1 MSFERTLRH
10 IWSNGCVLWRV
21 RMIAINW
28 LSRLCWY
35 LSHWT
40 WEFGRLMDQCRR
52 HCPCKNKYELFKNSA
67 SPKRNSA
74 EKTQGKY
81 QCRLILPW
89 TTTTKK
95 ISIGDTVHVRTNMN
109 FLRNRRVLSETQLKK
124 LRVNIKCRLILPC
137 TKKKVWKGKVCFDIV
152 YVFASLKEVVPF
164 PREFKL
170 KQFI

>member
-1 MSFERTLRH
+1 MSLNFT
-10 IWSNGCVLWRV
+10 VK
-21 RMIAINW
+21 
-28 LSRLCWY
+28 
-35 LSHWT
+35 T
-40 WEFGRLMDQCRR
+40 
-52 HCPCKNKYELFKNSA
+52 NK
-67 SPKRNSA
+67 
-74 EKTQGKY
+74 
-81 QCRLILPW
+81 
-89 TTTTKK
+89 KK

-124 LRVNIKCRLILPC
+124 LRINIKCRLILPC